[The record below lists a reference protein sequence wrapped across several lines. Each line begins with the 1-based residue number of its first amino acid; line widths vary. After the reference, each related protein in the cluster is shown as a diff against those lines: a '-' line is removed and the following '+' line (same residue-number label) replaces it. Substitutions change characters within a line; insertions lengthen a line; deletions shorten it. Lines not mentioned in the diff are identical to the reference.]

1 MIRGQGKRKTL
12 LQKRK
17 QLPSKSKKKK
27 VQYHLLGPIMCASS
41 EALSDKLRSDEL
53 SEVQNITSLVGWS
66 MPLLSRGRQ
75 GRGGMCCYGLDK
87 NAVFLQ
93 H

>member
-41 EALSDKLRSDEL
+41 GALSDELRSDKL
-53 SEVQNITSLVGWS
+53 SEVQNIISLVEWS
-66 MPLLSRGRQ
+66 MPLLFRGRQ

-87 NAVFLQ
+87 NAMFLQ

>member
-27 VQYHLLGPIMCASS
+27 KVQYHPLGPIMCSSS
-41 EALSDKLRSDEL
+41 EALSNELRSDEL
-53 SEVQNITSLVGWS
+53 SEVQNIISLV
-66 MPLLSRGRQ
+66 R
-75 GRGGMCCYGLDK
+75 
-87 NAVFLQ
+87 
-93 H
+93 